1 VNLVVGNRVLDPTDR
16 FRIPTIAVGGRQH
29 RWLYWGLLAGAAAI
43 YVARCWQFDFIAD
56 DAFISFRYARNVAR
70 GLGFVFNPG
79 DRVEGY
85 SNFLLVALLA
95 GLNRLGVDI
104 VTAGRIC
111 SMTAGTA
118 MVFLTATLVRR
129 IMPGR
134 PWVDIGAA
142 FLVAV
147 NPFVATWGASGLE
160 TTMFGALLLLT
171 LNAFVGGGMTAS
183 RFARASVCALLL
195 GATRPE
201 GVVFYLVLVA
211 TFFARKHD
219 DERPRPLALIF
230 PGLLLYLLV
239 GGAYFFWRWHY
250 FGALL
255 PNTYSAKS
263 PFSLD
268 QLPIGAAYVGGFVK
282 NPFVVLSIPF
292 AWLGVHAVWRR
303 SPAVVVL
310 LGVLLLMVIGEG
322 GDGLP
327 MYRFLVPAVPLLAAL
342 IAVGIAM
349 FCDSRDFSMYVPTI
363 VTASLVVLSLFPLHD
378 EQYQIYLYQRDL
390 EIPRWSAAG
399 AALARTL
406 PRDAVVAA
414 VPVGALGWY
423 SDLRVLDM
431 LGLTD
436 PVIARSPVDPAVNW
450 AGHQKHNGK
459 YVVAR
464 RPAAI
469 LLGNI
474 LVTDSPDPPHEALAR
489 ITPAFFAREGDVLD
503 QPEFGANY
511 RLATL
516 PVGQGWFLHY
526 YLRRDIEAPQGSAQN
541 RPHAN

>member
-1 VNLVVGNRVLDPTDR
+1 M
-16 FRIPTIAVGGRQH
+16 AVDARQH
-29 RWLYWGLLAGAAAI
+29 RPVCPRKTPYALFEAYQGWLYWGLLGCAAAI
-43 YVARCWQFDFIAD
+43 YVARCWQFNFLAD
-56 DAFISFRYARNVAR
+56 DAFISFRYARNVSR

-85 SNFLLVALLA
+85 TNFLLVVLLA

-111 SMTAGTA
+111 SITAGIA

-134 PWVDIGAA
+134 PWVNIGAA
-142 FLVAV
+142 FLVAM

-171 LNAFVGGGMTAS
+171 LNAFVGGDMTTP

-201 GVVFYLVLVA
+201 GVALYLALVV
-211 TFFARKHD
+211 TLFARKQNA
-219 DERPRPLALIF
+219 ERLRSLAVIF
-230 PGLLLYLLV
+230 PGSLLYVVV
-239 GGAYFFWRWHY
+239 GGSYFWWRWHY

-255 PNTYSAKS
+255 PNTYAAKS
-263 PFSLD
+263 AFSVDHLSLG
-268 QLPIGAAYVGGFVK
+268 QAYVAGFVK
-282 NPFVVLSIPF
+282 NPFVFLSTPF
-292 AWLGVHAVWRR
+292 AWRGVNAVWRR
-303 SPAVVVL
+303 SSAVVVL
-310 LGVLLLMVIGEG
+310 FGVLLLIVISEG

-327 MYRFLVPAVPLLAAL
+327 MYRFLVPAVPLLSAL
-342 IAVGIAM
+342 TVGGIAM
-349 FCDSRDFSMYVPTI
+349 FCGDHDFSTHVPTI
-363 VTASLVVLSLFPLHD
+363 MTAALLVLSLFPLHD
-378 EQYQIYLYQRDL
+378 TQYLLYRYQRDY

-399 AALARTL
+399 AALGRAL
-406 PRDAVVAA
+406 PPDAVVAA
-414 VPVGALGWY
+414 VPIGALGWY

-436 PVIARSPVDPAVNW
+436 PVIARSPVDPAVKW
-450 AGHQKHNGK
+450 AGHQKHNGT

-474 LVTDSPDPPHEALAR
+474 LVTDSPGAPHVALPR
-489 ITPAFFAREGDVLD
+489 LSPVFFAREGDVLN
-503 QPEFGANY
+503 QPGFGTNY
-511 RLATL
+511 RPATL
-516 PVGQGWFLHY
+516 RVGNGWFLHY
-526 YLRRDIEAPQGSAQN
+526 YLRGDIKGK
-541 RPHAN
+541 